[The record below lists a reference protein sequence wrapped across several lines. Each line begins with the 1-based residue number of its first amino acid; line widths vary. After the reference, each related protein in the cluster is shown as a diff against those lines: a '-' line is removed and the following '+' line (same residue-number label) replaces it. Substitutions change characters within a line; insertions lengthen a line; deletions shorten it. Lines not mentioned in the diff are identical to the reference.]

1 MAVTN
6 AYAVYPYAQV
16 LKEAGKER
24 KRNQADQTEHD
35 RPSTHPQPPTP
46 RTELCTHPMPV
57 DLSHQDSC
65 QRQQFGSPGQ
75 QSPWRLLLTYY

>member
-16 LKEAGKER
+16 LKEAGRER

-35 RPSTHPQPPTP
+35 RPLPHPPPPTP
-46 RTELCTHPMPV
+46 RTEFCTLPMPV
-57 DLSHQDSC
+57 DLSRQDRC
-65 QRQQFGSPGQ
+65 QRQQFGSPGR
-75 QSPWRLLLTYY
+75 QSPWRPLLTY